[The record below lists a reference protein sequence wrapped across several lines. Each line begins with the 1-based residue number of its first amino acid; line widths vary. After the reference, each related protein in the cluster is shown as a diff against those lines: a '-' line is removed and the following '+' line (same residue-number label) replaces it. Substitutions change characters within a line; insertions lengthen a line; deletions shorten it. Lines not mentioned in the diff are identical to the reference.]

1 MKRIPDIII
10 EPKTNKH
17 KNENIFLSQHKDHY
31 PYIIMVYPKT
41 QT

>member
-17 KNENIFLSQHKDHY
+17 KKEKNKHRTLKITHKGMSM
-31 PYIIMVYPKT
+31 II
-41 QT
+41 